1 MYCTGGTECLSR
13 TPGSDLV
20 YVLFWSKGD
29 MYRKKK
35 KKTLVTCAVRV
46 TVLLPP
52 P

>member
-35 KKTLVTCAVRV
+35 PLVTCAVRV
-46 TVLLPP
+46 TVLLPSP
-52 P
+52 